1 MYRPDSG
8 DLIQWAISLYKW
20 LLMILVGIVGKLS
33 HDLSR
38 RRRLT
43 FYQWLGVI
51 GVSAFVGYVVC
62 VWCIG
67 NGLEQQAAF
76 IVPIA
81 TLLGEKIMIYVTDNF
96 KNIATRVIDA
106 IFRKK

>member
-1 MYRPDSG
+1 MYKPDHGTFYQWIASVYEWAMFI
-8 DLIQWAISLYKW
+8 LI
-20 LLMILVGIVGKLS
+20 GIVGKLS

-38 RRRLT
+38 KRGLT
-43 FYQWLGVI
+43 LYQWLGVI

-67 NGLEQQAAF
+67 NGLQQQAAF

>member
-1 MYRPDSG
+1 MFKPDTG
-8 DLIQWAISLYKW
+8 DFMQWIASIYKW
-20 LLMILVGIVGKLS
+20 MLMIFIGIIGKLS

-38 RRRLT
+38 KRKLT
-43 FYQWLGVI
+43 LIEWFGVI

-62 VWCIG
+62 VWCIH
-67 NGLEQQAAF
+67 NGMDKQAAF

-96 KNIATRVIDA
+96 KSIAARVIDA
-106 IFRKK
+106 ILRKK